1 MIFIAAVVLLV
12 ILVLLLYYFITK
24 DYSYWASKGVP
35 YDKPFL
41 IFGSFWN
48 IVTGK
53 EHLAQRIRS
62 VYNQHKTPYF
72 GIYVFHQPNL
82 VIRSPELI
90 RKVMVK
96 DFDKFKDRNAFS
108 NESIDPLNFHS
119 LFGAKDTTWRNLRSK
134 LSPVFTSGKIKLMFP
149 LMVDCANDLNA
160 HLEKLNG
167 KTVEMGNVLKRYSVD
182 IISSCAFGI
191 NANCFKTENSEI
203 LDMATRLLDFR
214 SLSRSLSMFC
224 AFFLPKVMYIFR
236 LTFADQTAAKFLV
249 DVFKGALR
257 EREEKKIVRNDLID
271 LLNNLKKNES
281 FDDSYKFDD
290 IKMAA
295 QAITFFS
302 AGNDSSSIT
311 LSFAFYELAL
321 HKEVQDRLRREIRA
335 TLDKEKDLTY
345 ESIHN
350 IKYLDMVLSEVLRK
364 YPLTALINRQPSE
377 NYTFEETGFT
387 LEKHITVIIPI
398 MGLHFDPEHFP
409 DPEKFDPERFSDENK
424 RNIKSYTYLPFG
436 EGPRSCI
443 GQRFAL
449 LMSKLAIAYVI
460 KDYAVEP
467 TNQTSIPMKYNPRYP
482 FTQSKDGVH
491 LRIVKV

>member
-1 MIFIAAVVLLV
+1 MGAEG
-12 ILVLLLYYFITK
+12 K
-24 DYSYWASKGVP
+24 C
-35 YDKPFL
+35 
-41 IFGSFWN
+41 FWN

-62 VYNQHKTPYF
+62 IYNQHKTPYF

-149 LMVDCANDLNA
+149 LMVDCANDLSA

-203 LDMATRLLDFR
+203 LVMATRLLDFR

-398 MGLHFDPEHFP
+398 TGLHFDPEHFP